1 MRSDMSIRMKAAFW
15 CYLLALLPIGI
26 FGMIY
31 LFRSQFMPYHAIA
44 VGKTWAEVDPAF
56 QILLLALIRVVGG
69 TWIATALAMGILLF
83 IPFKQGMRWARW
95 AVPAIGLVAELTALY
110 ATLSVTLNTPAT
122 PPWKGV
128 VLIIVLLVA
137 GLILSLE
144 REEKIEHV
152 VDRSG
157 A

>member
-1 MRSDMSIRMKAAFW
+1 MIKGFQFV
-15 CYLLALLPIGI
+15 LETL
-26 FGMIY
+26 IY
-31 LFRSQFMPYHAIA
+31 LFRLQFMPYHAIA
-44 VGKTWAEVDPAF
+44 VGKTWAEVDPAY
-56 QILLLALIRVVGG
+56 QILLLALIRALGG
-69 TWIATALAMGILLF
+69 AWIATALAMGILLF
-83 IPFKQGMRWARW
+83 IPFRQGMWWARW
-95 AVPAIGLVAELTALY
+95 AVPAIGLVAELPSLY

>member
-1 MRSDMSIRMKAAFW
+1 MSIRMKVGFW
-15 CYLLALLPIGI
+15 CHLLAMLLIGI
-26 FGMIY
+26 IGLIY

-69 TWIATALAMGILLF
+69 AWIATALAMGILLF
-83 IPFKQGMRWARW
+83 IPFRQGIRWARW
-95 AVPAIGLVAELTALY
+95 AVPTIGLVAELTALY
-110 ATLSVTLNTPAT
+110 VTLSVTLNTPAT

-128 VLIIVLLVA
+128 VLIMVLLVA
-137 GLILSLE
+137 GFILSLE
-144 REEKIEHV
+144 PEKKKEHIV
-152 VDRSG
+152 ERSG